1 MFFTQTIR
9 RKLGLGLGII
19 FCMLILLA
27 YGAVSGLQSYDAT
40 VQDFNYSL
48 NDLPD
53 RDRVIVSVAA
63 LNDPLQ
69 KIRNARPDSAASAH
83 YQQKFQE
90 RLQEVYTEI
99 QGFLQKV
106 DRLPDPALGTWKG
119 FVKSQL
125 SEHSASQSTLNNLSL
140 MQVNLE
146 NPNPQ
151 ERHKVA
157 ELMILEV
164 ARLETLMLEIRD
176 VPSST
181 KAVLDRASK
190 VYRSRSN
197 LVWITCLVAFI
208 AFGCL
213 IWYGHR
219 TVLTPIQDLH
229 EGARIVA
236 QGHFDHQFKI
246 QSNDEMAELAEAFN
260 QMTMRFKEKRD
271 ELNHKVDERSKQL
284 VRSERLAGIG
294 VLAAGVAH
302 EINNPLSAISMAS
315 ESLQGRMLDLKPHC
329 EESEV
334 QVFEQYL
341 GLIQREAMRCREI
354 TSKLLDFSR
363 GQNSVRSMNDLSGVI
378 EEVCSMVSLIK
389 RLKGRNIHV
398 ETKEPCYAECNP
410 AEIKQVVLNVMTN
423 ALESMEVGGDL
434 EIQVRENVDS
444 VTLIFKDDGCGMTQ
458 DVREGL
464 FDPFFTQRADG
475 TGTGLGMSIT
485 HRIIKDHGGEIEVES
500 EGPGKGST
508 IFVELPKKAKAQ
520 SKAA

>member
-19 FCMLILLA
+19 FCMLIVLA

-53 RDRVIVSVAA
+53 RDRMIVSVAA

-69 KIRNARPDSAASAH
+69 KIRDARPDSAASAH
-83 YQQKFQE
+83 YQQKFQTQ
-90 RLQEVYTEI
+90 LQEVYTEI
-99 QGFLQKV
+99 EGFLQKV
-106 DRLPDPALGTWKG
+106 DRVPDPALGTWKG

-125 SEHSASQSTLNNLSL
+125 SEHSSSKTTLKNLSL
-140 MQVNLE
+140 MQAQLE
-146 NPNPQ
+146 NPQ
-151 ERHKVA
+151 ERHRVA
-157 ELMILEV
+157 DKMILEI
-164 ARLETLMLEIRD
+164 ARLETLMMEVRD
-176 VPSST
+176 IPSST

-197 LVWITCLVAFI
+197 LVWVTCLVVFI

-213 IWYGHR
+213 IWYGYR
-219 TVLTPIQDLH
+219 TVLSPIQELH

-246 QSNDEMAELAEAFN
+246 KSNDEMAELAEAFN

-329 EESEV
+329 EESEIEV
-334 QVFEQYL
+334 VEQYL

-363 GQNSVRSMNDLSGVI
+363 GQNSVRSRNDLSGVI
-378 EEVCSMVSLIK
+378 EEVCSMVGLIK
-389 RLKGRNIHV
+389 RLKGRNIHF
-398 ETKEPCYAECNP
+398 ESKGPCNAEFNP

-423 ALESMEVGGDL
+423 ALESMEVGGNL

-458 DVREGL
+458 EVKEGL

-508 IFVELPKKAKAQ
+508 IFVDLPKKAKSQ

>member
-1 MFFTQTIR
+1 TQTIR

-27 YGAVSGLQSYDAT
+27 YGAVSGLQSYDLT
-40 VQDFNYSL
+40 VKDFKYSL

-53 RDRVIVSVAA
+53 RNRLIVSVAA

-69 KIRNARPDSAASAH
+69 KIRNSRPDSAASAH
-83 YQQKFQE
+83 YQQKFQTQ
-90 RLQEVYTEI
+90 LNEVYTEI
-99 QGFLQKV
+99 QEFLQKV

-119 FVKSQL
+119 FVNSQL
-125 SEHSASQSTLNNLSL
+125 SEHSASKTTLKNLSL
-140 MQVNLE
+140 MQLKLE
-146 NPNPQ
+146 NPQ

-157 ELMILEV
+157 DEMILEV
-164 ARLETLMLEIRD
+164 ARLETLIMEIRD

-190 VYRSRSN
+190 VYHSRSN
-197 LVWITCLVAFI
+197 LVWITCLVVFI

-219 TVLTPIQDLH
+219 TVLKPIQDLH

-315 ESLQGRMLDLKPHC
+315 ESLQGRMLDLKPYC
-329 EESEV
+329 EESEF
-334 QVFEQYL
+334 QVVEQYL

-363 GQNSVRSMNDLSGVI
+363 GQNSVRSVNNLVGVI

-389 RLKGRNIHV
+389 RLKGRNIHF
-398 ETKEPCYAECNP
+398 ERKTPCNAEFNP
-410 AEIKQVVLNVMTN
+410 AEIKQVVLNIMTN
-423 ALESMEVGGDL
+423 ALESMEPGGNLD
-434 EIQVRENVDS
+434 IQVRENVDS
-444 VTLIFKDDGCGMTQ
+444 VTLIFKDD
-458 DVREGL
+458 
-464 FDPFFTQRADG
+464 
-475 TGTGLGMSIT
+475 
-485 HRIIKDHGGEIEVES
+485 
-500 EGPGKGST
+500 
-508 IFVELPKKAKAQ
+508 
-520 SKAA
+520 